1 MEKNCELNNI
11 KKVPEGKKQNAS
23 GNHIKTILLYKRNKL
38 KTLIFFKLYKLYKS
52 RNGRKWITNQEK
64 RKIAAF
70 NVIELL
76 HRKWIKGRKN
86 PPSITD
92 L

>member
-1 MEKNCELNNI
+1 MLNY
-11 KKVPEGKKQNAS
+11 
-23 GNHIKTILLYKRNKL
+23 ILV
-38 KTLIFFKLYKLYKS
+38 KS

-64 RKIAAF
+64 GKITAF

-86 PPSITD
+86 PPSMTD